1 MGKITKRKDGYEVMS
16 IDKKVVYAHRYLAEK
31 HIPNPHNKC
40 CVNHIDGNPSN
51 NSLDNLQWVTRSD
64 ARRKLTPSQIKEI
77 KLKYDPKEYSITKL
91 SFEYEVSHSTIWNIV
106 K

>member
-1 MGKITKRKDGYEVMS
+1 MGKITTRNDGYEVMT

-40 CVNHIDGNPSN
+40 CVNHKDGNPTN
-51 NSLDNLQWVTRSD
+51 NSLDNLEWVSRSD
-64 ARRKLTPSQIKEI
+64 RRKLTSSQIEEI
-77 KLKYDPKEYSITKL
+77 RLKYKPKEYSIIRL
-91 SFEYEVSHSTIWNIV
+91 AFEYEVSHSTIWNIV